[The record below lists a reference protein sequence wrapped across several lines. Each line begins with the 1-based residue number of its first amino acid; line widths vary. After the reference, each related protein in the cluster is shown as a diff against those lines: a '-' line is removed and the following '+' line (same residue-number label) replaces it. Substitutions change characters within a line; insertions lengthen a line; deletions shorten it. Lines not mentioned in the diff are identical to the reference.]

1 MTKTAGFATA
11 LAFAGA
17 VGLAAGAALAH
28 GPGMMG
34 DRDDMPH
41 RGAGMMSQD
50 SQNTMPMMGGYGMM
64 GGGYQ
69 GGMPMMGPGMM
80 GSGMMGY
87 GMMGGGYQGG
97 MPMMGPGMMGAGMM
111 GPGMMSGCGHGMGM
125 GGAQPLR
132 SDLTAD
138 EVEHMMEHRVA
149 WANNPNLKVGT
160 VKATDDDTIE
170 ADIVT
175 KDGSLVRKFKIDR
188 HTGRMQ
194 PVQ

>member
-41 RGAGMMSQD
+41 GGAGMTGQGSR
-50 SQNTMPMMGGYGMM
+50 SNMPMGGYGMM

-80 GSGMMGY
+80 GSGMMGP
-87 GMMGGGYQGG
+87 GMMGSG
-97 MPMMGPGMMGAGMM
+97 MMGPGMMGGS
-111 GPGMMSGCGHGMGM
+111 MMSGCGYGMGM
-125 GGAQPLR
+125 AGGQPLR

-160 VKATDDDTIE
+160 VKATDEDTIE